1 MQSFFYDIAVIGG
14 GASGLAAAIE
24 AKQYGGANCHIAVI
38 EKNSRLGKK
47 ILATGNGRCNLG
59 NIEEN
64 KSSHYSGSCVDLIE
78 PLFNKFEGSENFFKS
93 LGVICKS
100 DSGRLYP
107 YSNHAASVLDA
118 LRFQLNDLNVDVFTD
133 TEVVNLK
140 YKLGLWEISTNSD
153 SDLKKINTKKV
164 IISCGGK
171 AAPMFGTDGNL
182 YKVLKSIN
190 NYFTPIRPALCPAYT
205 DPLMIKGLK
214 GIRAIGK
221 VSLYNSEN
229 KLMCSDTGEVQFTD
243 KTLSGICVFN
253 LAAFAK
259 EKNMYIQFDLLPHL
273 KESEVSELLWEIYAQ
288 RSAWSIADML
298 SGIFQ
303 KKMCPSLFKSSK
315 ISTDLNSPVYTLNPY
330 DIEKLT
336 KTIKAWRF
344 PVLYFGDWTQA
355 QTTAGGLAR
364 NEIDENLESKN
375 CPGMYFSGEILDI
388 AGECGG
394 YNLAWAWCSG
404 VCAARS
410 AVDSLK
416 KG

>member
-24 AKQYGGANCHIAVI
+24 AKQYGGVDCNVAVI
-38 EKNSRLGKK
+38 DKNSRLGKK

-64 KSSHYSGSCVDLIE
+64 QSSHYSGSCVDLIE
-78 PLFNKFEGSENFFKS
+78 PLFNKFGSSESFFKS
-93 LGVICKS
+93 LGVICRS

-140 YKLGLWEISTNSD
+140 YKLGLWEISVNSNFEKIN
-153 SDLKKINTKKV
+153 SKKI

-171 AAPMFGTDGNL
+171 AAPTFGTDGNL

-205 DPLMIKGLK
+205 DPLIIKGLK

-221 VSLYNSEN
+221 VSLYNCEN
-229 KLMCSDTGEVQFTD
+229 KLICSDTGEVQFTD
-243 KTLSGICVFN
+243 RTLSGICVFN

-288 RSAWSIADML
+288 RSAWSIVDML

-303 KKMCPSLFKSSK
+303 KKCVLHY
-315 ISTDLNSPVYTLNPY
+315 L
-330 DIEKLT
+330 
-336 KTIKAWRF
+336 KAAKY
-344 PVLYFGDWTQA
+344 L
-355 QTTAGGLAR
+355 
-364 NEIDENLESKN
+364 
-375 CPGMYFSGEILDI
+375 
-388 AGECGG
+388 
-394 YNLAWAWCSG
+394 
-404 VCAARS
+404 
-410 AVDSLK
+410 
-416 KG
+416 